1 MARIIETPLEFTII
15 CPHCLKRIVFEIEDI
30 RSTYERGLEDSDG
43 WMDFDCLW
51 HYIDCPN
58 CKQTIS
64 VDDVIPEDVHKV
76 LTKKYNIESSL

>member
-1 MARIIETPLEFTII
+1 MARIIETPQEFTII
-15 CPHCLKRIVFEIEDI
+15 CPNCLKRIAFEIDDI

-58 CKQTIS
+58 CKKTIS
-64 VDDVIPEDVHKV
+64 VDDALPEEVCKV
-76 LTKKYNIESSL
+76 LTKKYNIESAL